1 MRNRLGHLMTVPLLV
16 TLILVLLTFVMFGP
30 AYT

>member
-1 MRNRLGHLMTVPLLV
+1 MRNWFRQLMNIPLLV